1 MGLRTKVSYVHS
13 RGKQGYIRNLV
24 SYGVEHPQGLK
35 EFVSHGVE
43 RPQGLK
49 EFSSRDSPD
58 RITTRLY
65 VVGCRSGGSDIS

>member
-13 RGKQGYIRNLV
+13 RGKQGYIRKV
-24 SYGVEHPQGLK
+24 
-35 EFVSHGVE
+35 VSHGVE

-65 VVGCRSGGSDIS
+65 VVGCRSGGSDIF